1 MVLSQAGIVDAN
13 VKLESAPERP
23 SGPEK
28 QSNMAEFVIKL
39 ADERGRLHQQVEH
52 GYSEAEVR
60 DRFAQQGYLVYWVKP
75 QGLLSG
81 GFRFRRRRSLK
92 QSSFLVYN
100 QQFLTLIRAGLPI
113 LNSLELLIKRQ
124 KDGFLRQILENVR
137 DRVRGG
143 EALSDAF
150 AAQGVVPKIYT
161 TTLMAGEKSGNMDE
175 VLTRY
180 INLQRLALS
189 FRKKLV
195 VSLIYPTLLISV
207 VLIMV
212 TFLFTYVVPKFAE
225 LFNSLDAQLPAIT
238 VFMLAVGQ
246 NSQKYAPF
254 VFLGLVAAGFL
265 LWRWKNTDSGGDRI
279 DRVILGTPLLGDIRL
294 KQQVAAFSRM
304 LATLLQGG
312 LPLVPSMETAGSSM
326 TSRRIL
332 KGVMRASVRVR
343 EGQGLANSLEEQEI
357 FPGLAV
363 EMIEVG
369 ESTGAL
375 PAMLNS
381 VAEFYEEDVQTALGA
396 SMALIEPLIL
406 IVMAVFVGAVL
417 ISLYL
422 PIFTLGVH

>member
-1 MVLSQAGIVDAN
+1 
-13 VKLESAPERP
+13 
-23 SGPEK
+23 
-28 QSNMAEFVIKL
+28 MAEFVVKI
-39 ADERGRLHQQVEH
+39 ADERGRVQQHVEQ

-75 QGLLSG
+75 QGVLTG
-81 GFRFRRRRSLK
+81 GVSLRRRRKLK
-92 QSSFLVYN
+92 NATFLVFN

-124 KDGFLRQILENVR
+124 KDAQLKQILENVR
-137 DRVRGG
+137 DRVKGG
-143 EALSDAF
+143 ELLSDAF
-150 AAQGVVPKIYT
+150 AAQGIIPKIYT
-161 TTLMAGEKSGNMDE
+161 TTLMAGEKSGNIDE

-180 INLQRLALS
+180 IGFQRLAMT
-189 FRKKLV
+189 FRKKLF

-212 TFLFTYVVPKFAE
+212 TFLFTYVVPKFAD
-225 LFNSLDAQLPAIT
+225 LFNSLDAKLPAIT
-238 VFMLAVGQ
+238 VFMLAVGE
-246 NSQKYAPF
+246 NAQKYAPYFFVGLAIVVF
-254 VFLGLVAAGFL
+254 VF
-265 LWRWKNTDSGGDRI
+265 WRWKDTDGGADRI
-279 DRVILGTPLLGDIRL
+279 DRAILSLPLLGDIRL
-294 KQQVAAFSRM
+294 KHQVASFSRM
-304 LATLLQGG
+304 LSTLLQGG
-312 LPLVPSMETAGSSM
+312 LPLVPSMETAGASM

-332 KGVMRASVRVR
+332 KGVMRAGVRVR
-343 EGQGLANSLEEQEI
+343 EGQSMAGSLEEKKI
-357 FPGLAV
+357 FPELAV
-363 EMIEVG
+363 EMIEIG

-406 IVMAVFVGAVL
+406 IVMAIFVGGVL